1 MKRNFTHLSL
11 EQRVQIK
18 EMLDCGLSKIK
29 ISEFLKDGMTISIG
43 GFMGCGNAHN
53 IIDEIL
59 KTDVKNLT
67 LVATD
72 TASDGYGIG
81 KLIVQRRIT
90 KLLTSH
96 IGTNKETQKQVI
108 EGFIDLELVPQGTL
122 AERIRAGGVGLGGI
136 LTQTGLGTEVQEGK
150 RLIEIDGK
158 EYILEKP
165 ILIDVAFVKA
175 KKADKA
181 GNLIYNGATRNF
193 NVPMAGAAKI
203 TIAEVE
209 EIVEN
214 GELDS
219 NFIHTP
225 FVYVNYLVKA

>member
-1 MKRNFTHLSL
+1 MTKIIS
-11 EQRVQIK
+11 I
-18 EMLDCGLSKIK
+18 DKIK
-29 ISEFLKDGMTISIG
+29 DFLKDGMTISIG
-43 GFMGCGNAHN
+43 GFMGCGNTHN

-59 KTDVKNLT
+59 KTDIKDLT

-72 TASDGYGIG
+72 TARDGYGIG
-81 KLIVQRRIT
+81 KLIEQRRIR
-90 KLLTSH
+90 KLYASH
-96 IGTNKETQKQVI
+96 IGTNKQTQAQVI

-122 AERIRAGGVGLGGI
+122 AERIRAAAAGLGGV

-150 RLIEIDGK
+150 ELITIDGK

-165 ILIDVAFVKA
+165 IHIDLAFVKA
-175 KKADKA
+175 KQADEA

-214 GELDS
+214 GQLNP

-225 FVYVNYLVKA
+225 FVYINHIVKA

>member
-1 MKRNFTHLSL
+1 M
-11 EQRVQIK
+11 EK
-18 EMLDCGLSKIK
+18 EIV
-29 ISEFLKDGMTISIG
+29 ISEISKFLKDGMTISIG

-72 TASDGYGIG
+72 TARDDFGIG
-81 KLIVQRRIT
+81 KLIDQRRIT
-90 KLLTSH
+90 KLYASH
-96 IGTNKETQKQVI
+96 IGTNKETQAQVI

-122 AERIRAGGVGLGGI
+122 AERIRATSAGLGGV

-150 RLIEIDGK
+150 EIINIDGK
-158 EYILEKP
+158 DYILEKP
-165 ILIDVAFVKA
+165 IHIDLAFIKA
-175 KKADKA
+175 YKSDRS

-203 TIAEVE
+203 SIAEVE

-214 GELDS
+214 GELDP

-225 FVYVNYLVKA
+225 FIYIQHIIKA

>member
-1 MKRNFTHLSL
+1 MEK
-11 EQRVQIK
+11 QICINEIGK
-18 EMLDCGLSKIK
+18 
-29 ISEFLKDGMTISIG
+29 FLKDGMTIAIG
-43 GFMGCGNAHN
+43 GFMGCGNAHI

-72 TASDGYGIG
+72 TARDGFGIG
-81 KLIVQRRIT
+81 KLIDARKIT
-90 KLLTSH
+90 KLYASH

-122 AERIRAGGVGLGGI
+122 AERIRAAAAGLGGV

-150 RLIEIDGK
+150 EIINIKGK
-158 EYILEKP
+158 DYILELP
-165 ILIDVAFVKA
+165 LHIDLAFIQA
-175 KKADKA
+175 QKADKA
-181 GNLIYNGATRNF
+181 GNLIYNGSTRNF
-193 NVPMAGAAKI
+193 NVPMAGAARV
-203 TIAEVE
+203 TIAQVE

-214 GELDS
+214 GQLNP

-225 FVYVNYLVKA
+225 FVYINHIIKA